1 MPEPFVLSPSEYPT
15 AWLAYALKWGAALLC
30 VAMCI
35 FLYRRQPRVWWLG
48 LAIAFAWEPLVM
60 VAMSAYAGVPPV
72 PVGFR
77 QDKTE
82 DEVLGPDW
90 VESAKVEW
98 DLGCIGN
105 AIAAGALA
113 CALRSIPANSELSDA
128 ADSR

>member
-15 AWLAYALKWGAALLC
+15 AWVAYAVKWGTALLC

-35 FLYRRQPRVWWLG
+35 VLYRRQPRVWWLG

-77 QDKTE
+77 QEKTE
-82 DEVLGPDW
+82 GEAPGPDG
-90 VESAKVEW
+90 VESVTVEW

-105 AIAAGALA
+105 VIAAIALV
-113 CALRSIPANSELSDA
+113 CALRSIPAHSEPSNA